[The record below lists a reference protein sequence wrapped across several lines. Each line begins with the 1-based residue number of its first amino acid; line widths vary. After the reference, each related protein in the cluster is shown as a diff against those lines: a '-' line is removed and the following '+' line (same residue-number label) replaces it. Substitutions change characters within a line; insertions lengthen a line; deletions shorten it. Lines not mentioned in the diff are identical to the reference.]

1 MLTDIQIKN
10 AKPKEKPYSISDFGN
25 LSIVIMPT
33 NHKIWQ
39 HRFSIYPNG
48 KRNEKIRRGGQYPT
62 MSIKEARAWRD
73 NNNELL
79 SQGITPS
86 KKYDS
91 LKQVSSD
98 IPTLKEIFNQWHKFK
113 SKQWSDNYSID
124 TQQRADMYLLPQ
136 LGKIDIDKIPLGM
149 IRDLLLDIQSTG
161 KHDTV
166 SKIKGI
172 AKQVFDYAVDRDIL
186 EINKVLSLSTGLF
199 IKKKEKHYA
208 HAKTPQELK
217 SLLLKIEQVSS
228 GQSVKTALKLVPH
241 LMLRPSEV
249 VGLRWNEIDFDEML
263 ITIPPER
270 MKIKKKL
277 HHVPL
282 SNTTF
287 EILTNL
293 KKNSLDSPYCF
304 PSPKNKSKPIGTESM
319 LRAIRRVGVT
329 ADQFVIHGNRHTSA
343 TMIANYLPQ
352 YSDRVVDA
360 QLHHEI
366 KGVSGIYNR
375 ADYLEQRKL
384 LMEDWSNYLDNLQ
397 GSKTDSKETLKID
410 DTIEKLKANIN
421 RLARK

>member
-10 AKPKEKPYSISDFGN
+10 AKPKEKPYFISDFGN

-79 SQGITPS
+79 SQGITPP

-91 LKQVSSD
+91 IKQVSSD
-98 IPTLKEIFNQWHKFK
+98 IPTFKEMFDEWHKFN

-149 IRDLLLDIQSTG
+149 IRDLLLDIQATG

-249 VGLRWNEIDFDEML
+249 VGLRWNEIDFDDML

-384 LMEDWSNYLDNLQ
+384 LMQD
-397 GSKTDSKETLKID
+397 
-410 DTIEKLKANIN
+410 
-421 RLARK
+421 

>member
-62 MSIKEARAWRD
+62 MSIKEARTWRD

-98 IPTLKEIFNQWHKFK
+98 IPTFKEIFDQWHKFK

-149 IRDLLLDIQSTG
+149 IRDLLLDIQATG

-384 LMEDWSNYLDNLQ
+384 LMQDWSNYLDNLQ

-421 RLARK
+421 RLTRK

>member
-79 SQGITPS
+79 SQGITPP

-91 LKQVSSD
+91 IKQVSSD
-98 IPTLKEIFNQWHKFK
+98 IPTFKEMFDEWHKFN

-124 TQQRADMYLLPQ
+124 TQQRADMYLLPR

-149 IRDLLLDIQSTG
+149 IRDLLLDIQATG

-249 VGLRWNEIDFDEML
+249 VGLRWNEIDFDDML

-384 LMEDWSNYLDNLQ
+384 LMQDWSNYLDNLQ
-397 GSKTDSKETLKID
+397 GSKTDSKETLTID
-410 DTIEKLKANIN
+410 ATIEKLKANID
-421 RLARK
+421 RLTKT

>member
-10 AKPKEKPYSISDFGN
+10 AKPKEKPYFISDFGN

-79 SQGITPS
+79 SQGITPP

-91 LKQVSSD
+91 IKQVSSD
-98 IPTLKEIFNQWHKFK
+98 IPTFKEMFDEWHKFN

-149 IRDLLLDIQSTG
+149 IRDLLLDIQATG

-249 VGLRWNEIDFDEML
+249 VGLRWNEIDFDDML

-397 GSKTDSKETLKID
+397 GDKTDSKETLTID
-410 DTIEKLKANIN
+410 ATIEKLKANID
-421 RLARK
+421 RLTKT

>member
-33 NHKIWQ
+33 DHKIWQ

-79 SQGITPS
+79 SQGITPP

-91 LKQVSSD
+91 IKQVSSD
-98 IPTLKEIFNQWHKFK
+98 IPTFKEMFDEWHKFN

-149 IRDLLLDIQSTG
+149 IRDLLLDIQATG

-249 VGLRWNEIDFDEML
+249 VGLRWNEIDFDDML

-304 PSPKNKSKPIGTESM
+304 PSPMNQGKPIGTES
-319 LRAIRRVGVT
+319 LLQAIRRVGVT
-329 ADQFVIHGNRHTSA
+329 DDEFTTHGNRHTAA
-343 TMIANYLPQ
+343 TIIGNHLPHIRR
-352 YSDRVVDA
+352 DVVDA

-375 ADYLEQRKL
+375 ADYLEERKPM
-384 LMEDWSNYLDNLQ
+384 MEDWSNYLHSLQ
-397 GSKTDSKETLKID
+397 GNSTSIETSDID
-410 DTIEKLKANIN
+410 ATIEKLKANID
-421 RLARK
+421 RLTKT

>member
-79 SQGITPS
+79 SQGITPP

-91 LKQVSSD
+91 IKQVSSD
-98 IPTLKEIFNQWHKFK
+98 IPTFKEMFDEWHKFN

-149 IRDLLLDIQSTG
+149 IRDLLLDIQATG

-249 VGLRWNEIDFDEML
+249 VGLRWNEIDFDDML

-384 LMEDWSNYLDNLQ
+384 LMQDWSNYLDNLQ
-397 GSKTDSKETLKID
+397 GSKTDSKETLTID
-410 DTIEKLKANIN
+410 ATIEKLKANID
-421 RLARK
+421 RLTKT